1 MLSLTPLYNLPCA
14 SPLFWLM
21 SIARYVFKSPSVCL
35 RGTKY
40 YVYCGRVA
48 YLHSLLW
55 HHAWLWLELFASTV
69 GRFVS
74 QISYLPSYIFLQR
87 RHTFT
92 CTSRKL
98 IHLSREILMYFLQYA
113 CLEKFLCFSCTV
125 WSSLCFWS
133 STYLMISS
141 FWKGGHPRLVYI
153 WIWSMLNMKSAGCEQ
168 SLLPLPDFSRKIEG
182 DSALRVVF
190 PCWYPWSKIP
200 SVYWPLDLSTRAFS
214 LWNVKFVHCAK
225 NILTLNWH
233 KFTHYAPHQVKFRI
247 FTHGTHVKQVLF
259 CHLTRWFPHQT
270 VRDPT
275 LISGRSLEYFRV
287 SESTK

>member
-1 MLSLTPLYNLPCA
+1 MVACTGLHDFRCYLRVALLSLTPLYNLPCA

-55 HHAWLWLELFASTV
+55 HHAWQWLELFASTV

-133 STYLMISS
+133 STYQIASHADVL
-141 FWKGGHPRLVYI
+141 RLVTC
-153 WIWSMLNMKSAGCEQ
+153 SFPRTSAQRTGNIRLLAVSQ
-168 SLLPLPDFSRKIEG
+168 S
-182 DSALRVVF
+182 
-190 PCWYPWSKIP
+190 
-200 SVYWPLDLSTRAFS
+200 
-214 LWNVKFVHCAK
+214 
-225 NILTLNWH
+225 
-233 KFTHYAPHQVKFRI
+233 
-247 FTHGTHVKQVLF
+247 
-259 CHLTRWFPHQT
+259 
-270 VRDPT
+270 
-275 LISGRSLEYFRV
+275 
-287 SESTK
+287 